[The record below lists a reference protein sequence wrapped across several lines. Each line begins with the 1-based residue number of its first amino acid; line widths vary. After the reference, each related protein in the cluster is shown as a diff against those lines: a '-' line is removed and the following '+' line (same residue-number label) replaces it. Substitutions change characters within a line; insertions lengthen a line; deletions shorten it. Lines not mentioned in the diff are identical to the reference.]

1 MMIAGAAAAL
11 VLLLAAGAM
20 LAPEAFQRRSE
31 RVAVLDFEAIGD
43 NTALPALAR
52 SLADQIVAVMSTSD
66 LQTAPRTDSESF
78 RGEQL
83 PRSAR
88 AANVAFVLDG
98 TIRQDEDIL
107 RVSMHVIDA
116 RANLTLWSNTYARE
130 TADAGA
136 LQEQVAAHAAGVL
149 RCALVSRRPRAGAI
163 DPQTLSIF
171 LRACDRVANFDR
183 PPEEMVTIAR
193 QVTERAPRF
202 SRGWS
207 MLAMATAFASRGAA
221 AGEAEALIEDSREAA
236 ERARR
241 LDRNNDEIL
250 LAEAVAL
257 PQMGHWNERQ
267 DLITRAL
274 ELEPDSADALM
285 LQGELLAEQGRMNEA
300 LTYFRRALAIEPLSP
315 SYWGVMFPA
324 LGAAGRFEEGVEYR
338 ERLLRVWPNSTSGL
352 YNRFTSLSLIGDPQG
367 ALEMLEGPNPPIRLS
382 TATHASWMRWLIARR
397 DRNRLALRAAAHE
410 LAAVSRRGEL
420 DLPRAISIASAAGE
434 LDLAFGLAREHIQRG
449 ARVAQPIGGAG
460 RYFQFMPAASAMRRD
475 ARFMALMREMGLVA
489 HWLETDRWPDF
500 CVTEQIPYDCE
511 AEARRAS

>member
-1 MMIAGAAAAL
+1 
-11 VLLLAAGAM
+11 M
-20 LAPEAFQRRSE
+20 LAPDAFQRRSE
-31 RVAVLDFEAIGD
+31 RVAVLDFEAIGSD
-43 NTALPALAR
+43 AALPALAR

-66 LQTAPRTDSESF
+66 LQTAPRADSESF

-83 PRSAR
+83 PRAAR

-98 TIRQDEDIL
+98 TIRQDADNL

-116 RANLTLWSNTYARE
+116 RANLTLWSNTYERAS
-130 TADAGA
+130 ADAAA
-136 LQEQVAAHAAGVL
+136 LQEQVAAHAAGIL
-149 RCALVSRRPRAGAI
+149 RCALISRRPRAGAI

-207 MLAMATAFASRGAA
+207 MLAMAAAFASRGAA
-221 AGEAEALIEDSREAA
+221 AGEADALIEVSREAA

-241 LDRNNDEIL
+241 LDRNNAEIL

-257 PQMGHWNERQ
+257 PPIGNWSERQ

-274 ELEPDSADALM
+274 ELEPESADAFM
-285 LQGELLAEQGRMNEA
+285 LQGELLAEQGRLNEA

-315 SYWGVMFPA
+315 SYLGVTFSA
-324 LGAAGRFEEGVEYR
+324 LGAVGRLEEAMEYN
-338 ERLLRVWPNSTSGL
+338 ERLLRVWPDSPSGL
-352 YNRFTSLSLIGDPQG
+352 FNRFTSQTLVGDPRE
-367 ALEMLEGPNPPIRLS
+367 ALAMIDPPNPTIRLPS
-382 TATHASWMRWLIARR
+382 ATHASWRRWLVARR
-397 DRNRLALRAAAHE
+397 DRNHEAGRAATHE
-410 LAAVSRRGEL
+410 IAALARRGEM
-420 DLPRAISIASAAGE
+420 DLPRAVVIASVSGE
-434 LDLAFGLAREHIQRG
+434 LDLAFELTREHFRRG
-449 ARVAQPIGGAG
+449 ARVAQPIAGAG
-460 RYFQFMPAASAMRRD
+460 RYFQFMPAATPMRRD
-475 ARFMALMREMGLVA
+475 PRFIAVMREAGLVA

-511 AEARRAS
+511 EEARRVS